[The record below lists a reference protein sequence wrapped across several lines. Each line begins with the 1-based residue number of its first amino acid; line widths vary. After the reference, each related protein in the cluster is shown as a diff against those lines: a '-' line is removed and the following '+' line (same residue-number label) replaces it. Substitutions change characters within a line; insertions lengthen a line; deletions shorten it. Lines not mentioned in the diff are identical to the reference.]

1 MSDDMM
7 FNVMNNDGEVTTTL
21 DRAGAVS
28 MAKEL
33 SSGDNST
40 EVKVEST
47 DKMDSMTFYGGQLE
61 IYVTETRDK
70 RSSRPRRERDDSK
83 GEGLE
88 DVDGEENESI
98 EEGAEA

>member
-7 FNVMNNDGEVTTTL
+7 FNVMNNDGEVTATL

-47 DKMDSMTFYGGQLE
+47 DKMVSMTFYGGQLE

-70 RSSRPRRERDDSK
+70 RSSRPRRERDDAK
-83 GEGLE
+83 ADDIEGDDE
-88 DVDGEENESI
+88 GF

>member
-7 FNVMNNDGEVTTTL
+7 FNVMNGDNEVVATL
-21 DRAGAVS
+21 NRAEAVA

-33 SSGDNST
+33 SDGDSQT

-47 DKMDSMTFYGGQLE
+47 DKMVSMTFFGGQLE

-70 RSSRPRRERDDSK
+70 RSSRPRRERDEAKDEDMSDEDMSDED
-83 GEGLE
+83 GEG
-88 DVDGEENESI
+88 V
-98 EEGAEA
+98 EA